1 MTPDAPI
8 DVRRRGAGPTALLVH
23 GAAAD
28 GRTWTLAAGALAG
41 DLTTLAYDRRVA
53 AGLTTEA
60 HADDAVAILRRELAP
75 GARALVAGSSFG
87 AVVSLEIAAR
97 APELV
102 AGLVLGEPPLPAGPH
117 VPSAPFGFGCAFDRL
132 VATAG
137 GPAAAELFLRSVLGD
152 TAWGAV
158 PPFMRAQLCATWPQ
172 IRADM
177 TSLARYRVDPQHL
190 CTVTAPALLLTG
202 SRSPAFLEAGVELL
216 AAVLPAA
223 RRDVVP
229 GAGHAM
235 HIEAPR
241 AYAERVRRFARDIG
255 HLG

>member
-8 DVRRRGAGPTALLVH
+8 EVRRRGAGPTALLVH

-28 GRTWTLAAGALAG
+28 RRTWTLAAGALAG
-41 DLTTLAYDRRVA
+41 ELTTLAYDRRVA
-53 AGLTTEA
+53 GGLTTES

-75 GARALVAGSSFG
+75 GTRALVAGSSYG
-87 AVVSLEIAAR
+87 AVISLEIAAR

-102 AGLVLGEPPLPAGPH
+102 AGLVLGEPPLPAGPY

-137 GPAAAELFLRSVLGD
+137 GPAAAELFLRAVLGD
-152 TAWGAV
+152 AAWDAV
-158 PPFMRAQLCATWPQ
+158 PPFLRAQLSGTWPQ

-177 TSLARYRVDPQHL
+177 TSLARYRVDPEHL
-190 CTVTAPALLLTG
+190 RAVTTPTLLLTG
-202 SRSPAFLEAGVELL
+202 ARSPAFLEAGVELL
-216 AAVLPAA
+216 ARVLPDA

-241 AYAERVRRFARDIG
+241 AYAERVRTFARAIRF
-255 HLG
+255 L